1 MSIGQRSTD
10 ACRRRPARRWEQ
22 WTASSGRCL
31 ERTVLVVGVIRFVND
46 LRRRHPDRPRSD
58 TTVDMATG
66 EVAGQSIAAAI
77 AAFLE
82 QLF

>member
-1 MSIGQRSTD
+1 MDGVVGSVLG
-10 ACRRRPARRWEQ
+10 AFVVP
-22 WTASSGRCL
+22 
-31 ERTVLVVGVIRFVND
+31 VLVVGVIRFVND
-46 LRRRHPDRPRSD
+46 LRRRHPDRPPSD

>member
-1 MSIGQRSTD
+1 MV
-10 ACRRRPARRWEQ
+10 P
-22 WTASSGRCL
+22 
-31 ERTVLVVGVIRFVND
+31 VLVVGVIRFVND
-46 LRRRHPDRPRSD
+46 LRRRHPDRPPSD

-77 AAFLE
+77 AAFLA